1 MKSIRFILNFL
12 KPYKGLAVQN
22 VGFSL
27 LSALFGVFT
36 LALLAPFLNVLFN
49 NVQPAADPGAFVVKT
64 AAVSDFITWVK
75 DYGKYLFYS
84 FVQEHGKAQLLLVVC
99 FIVFGASF
107 FKNLFIF
114 LANNCMATLRAYT
127 VRDFRQKLYNKI
139 LRLPLSFF
147 TEAHK
152 GDIMTRVSN
161 DVQEIESSVM
171 ASLTML
177 IRDPIT
183 IIVLMIY
190 LFATSVR
197 LTTFALVLL
206 PVSGLIIGRLS
217 RQLRAKSFKGQQ
229 ALGKL
234 ISVLEET
241 LSGLRVIKGFN
252 GEEKMKKQFWE
263 ANNRYAKIYKRVG
276 RKQYLSW
283 PLSEFFATIVL
294 LIVLYYGGTL
304 ALRGT
309 EHMAPATLIA
319 YVAVFSQIIVPAK
332 QISQGWFNIQK
343 GMASVERMN
352 FLLDADETIADR
364 KDAVEIEDFNNE
376 IEFRNVW
383 FAYNEEPVLKDI
395 SLKIKKGQTIAIVGR
410 SGGGK
415 STMADLLPRFI
426 DPVRGEVLIDGV
438 NVRDIKM
445 HNLHKLMGIVSQ
457 QAVLFND
464 SFKNN
469 IAFGVDNI
477 KDEDIVTAA
486 KIANAHEFIIDN
498 PEGYDALVG
507 EGGNKLSG
515 GQRQRVS
522 IARAVMANP
531 PILILDEATSALDT
545 ESEKLVQD
553 AMDKLMQNR
562 TSIVIA
568 HRLSTI
574 QHADLIAVVEDG
586 RIVETGRHEELIKIP
601 DGIYQRL
608 YKLQSF

>member
-12 KPYKGLAVQN
+12 KPYKGLATQN
-22 VGFSL
+22 VVFSL
-27 LSALFGVFT
+27 LSALFAVFT
-36 LALLAPFLNVLFN
+36 FALLAPFLNVLFS
-49 NVQPAADPGAFVVKT
+49 NVKPATDPGAFVVKT
-64 AAVSDFITWVK
+64 AAIKDFFHYVK
-75 DYGKYLFYS
+75 DYGKFFFYDY
-84 FVQEHGKAQLLLVVC
+84 VQTHGKAKLLLMVC
-99 FIVFGASF
+99 LIVFGASF

-183 IIVLMIY
+183 IVVLMTY
-190 LFATSVR
+190 LFLTSVR
-197 LTTFALVLL
+197 LTVFALVLL
-206 PVSGLIIGRLS
+206 PISGLIIGRLS

-252 GEEKMKKQFWE
+252 GEEKMKKQFWDS
-263 ANNRYAKIYKRVG
+263 NNRYAKIYKRVG

-294 LIVLYYGGTL
+294 LIVLYYGGSL
-304 ALRGT
+304 ALKGSERM
-309 EHMAPATLIA
+309 EPATLIA

-352 FLLDADETIADR
+352 FVLDAEETITDR
-364 KDAVEIEDFNNE
+364 ENAVEMTGFKDE

-383 FAYNEEPVLKDI
+383 FAYGEEPVLKDI
-395 SLKIKKGQTIAIVGR
+395 NLKIKKGQTVAVVGR

-415 STMADLLPRFI
+415 STLVDLLPRFI
-426 DPVRGEVLIDGV
+426 DPRKGDVFIDGV

-445 HNLHKLMGIVSQ
+445 NNLHKLMGIVSQ
-457 QAVLFND
+457 QAILFND

-469 IAFGVDNI
+469 IAFGVGEA
-477 KDEDIVTAA
+477 KDEDVEMAA
-486 KIANAHEFIIDN
+486 RIANAHEFIIDN
-498 PEGYDALVG
+498 PERYEGFVG

-545 ESEKLVQD
+545 ESERLVQD

-574 QHADLIAVVEDG
+574 QHADLIVVIEDG
-586 RIVETGRHEELIKIP
+586 RIVERGKHEELLKNP
-601 DGIYQRL
+601 EGIYQKL
-608 YKLQSF
+608 YKLQTF